1 MELNKAPSDVDDYLY
16 FYDAKITK
24 PFDIKADPGIG
35 QTNYEQN
42 LTYAPLET

>member
-1 MELNKAPSDVDDYLY
+1 MELNKATSDDYLY
-16 FYDAKITK
+16 FHDAKITK

-42 LTYAPLET
+42 LTYALLET